1 MRKSFYQVCVPS
13 ALLSLCL
20 FLGLPISSYALTAK
34 NNLAISV
41 VVPPKVQLSA
51 TPVNFGTIANTSNTT
66 TRATATI
73 TINMVATQAYQITLN
88 AGLYAA
94 TTRRMRNAAGA
105 FIPYTLYQNA
115 AYTTAWGDNTFANT
129 FTAGS
134 SLASVGTGSNQ
145 VFTVYGQT
153 QTSANSTPGSFTDTI
168 TVTVHY

>member
-1 MRKSFYQVCVPS
+1 MRKPFYQVLFPS

-20 FLGLPISSYALTAK
+20 FLILPFSSYAFTAK

-51 TPVNFGTIANTSNTT
+51 TPMSFGTIANTSNTT

-88 AGLYAA
+88 AGLYA
-94 TTRRMRNAAGA
+94 TRRMRNAAGA

-134 SLASVGTGSNQ
+134 PLASVGTGNNQ
-145 VFTVYGQT
+145 VFMVYGQT
-153 QTSANSTPGSFTDTI
+153 QIPANSTPGNFNDTI